1 MVFSLLFPPV
11 LLLGEI
17 PGPLGKFYR
26 QRISDSSI
34 MANSNLVF
42 RAGEEMSFQIPPS
55 RGSLPVSGEG
65 RSNFLSQ
72 VPFYFQASQ
81 MDIIKDSVIRK
92 GLNRGG
98 GYYSELYA

>member
-1 MVFSLLFPPV
+1 MP
-11 LLLGEI
+11 
-17 PGPLGKFYR
+17 
-26 QRISDSSI
+26 
-34 MANSNLVF
+34 
-42 RAGEEMSFQIPPS
+42 FQIPPS

-72 VPFYFQASQ
+72 VPFYFQVSH